1 LENTNGLIND
11 FEFLIFHLTLRYI
24 FACAKTLRA
33 SGSEQEKIMTQQLIT
48 KEEIEKIARLSHIEL
63 HETEIAS
70 TIQHVSAVLS
80 YAARVQEIAKDVNI
94 PSLKNS
100 NVEREDIAMPCDAQA
115 ILAQAPER
123 EGDFFVV
130 PVIIEGQ

>member
-1 LENTNGLIND
+1 
-11 FEFLIFHLTLRYI
+11 
-24 FACAKTLRA
+24 
-33 SGSEQEKIMTQQLIT
+33 MTQQLIT
-48 KEEIEKIARLSHIEL
+48 QEEIEKIARLSHIEL
-63 HETEIAS
+63 QQTEIEA

-80 YAARVQEIAKDVNI
+80 YAARVQEIAKDVTI

-100 NVEREDIAMPCDAQA
+100 NVEREDVVIPCDAQA

>member
-1 LENTNGLIND
+1 
-11 FEFLIFHLTLRYI
+11 
-24 FACAKTLRA
+24 
-33 SGSEQEKIMTQQLIT
+33 MTQSIT

-63 HETEIAS
+63 QETEINAM
-70 TIQHVSAVLS
+70 IEHVGAVLN

-100 NVEREDIAMPCDAQA
+100 NVEREDLIIPTDPQT

>member
-1 LENTNGLIND
+1 M
-11 FEFLIFHLTLRYI
+11 
-24 FACAKTLRA
+24 A
-33 SGSEQEKIMTQQLIT
+33 QPIT

-63 HETEIAS
+63 SETEIIAAM
-70 TIQHVSAVLS
+70 QHVGAVLN
-80 YAARVQEIAKDVNI
+80 YAARVQEIAKDVDV

-100 NVEREDIAMPCDAQA
+100 NIEREDIVIPTDPET

-123 EGDFFVV
+123 EGNFFVV